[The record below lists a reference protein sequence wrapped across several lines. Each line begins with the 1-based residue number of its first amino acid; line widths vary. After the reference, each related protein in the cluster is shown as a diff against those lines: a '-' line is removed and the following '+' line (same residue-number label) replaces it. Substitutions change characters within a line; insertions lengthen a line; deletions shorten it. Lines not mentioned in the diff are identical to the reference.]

1 MRTMVFHTALFA
13 CMYVRMGVRA
23 YERYLLARYQVCWCA
38 NKSPTRSARSC
49 IMHDGAVAFLH
60 ILEKYVY
67 FVLLYTYFPII
78 I

>member
-38 NKSPTRSARSC
+38 NKITDSLSSL
-49 IMHDGAVAFLH
+49 MHHA
-60 ILEKYVY
+60 
-67 FVLLYTYFPII
+67 
-78 I
+78 